1 MQALK
6 FKYTTSKGRDSYGY
20 NICSLWV
27 DGEKRGEELTY
38 AGIPAK

>member
-1 MQALK
+1 MKTLK

-27 DGEKRGEELTY
+27 DGEKVSSTCGGGYVRS
-38 AGIPAK
+38 